1 MDWLVQVEQGSL
13 GLGALIVLLSFALY
27 IKRTGD
33 FKAVIFFWQKRLELT
48 RQEFVV
54 NRIGLGLMILGVRH
68 VEKQRVDL
76 VGIARMGIGDDHM
89 HQAMRRERVFP

>member
-13 GLGALIVLLSFALY
+13 GLGALIALLSFALY

-33 FKAVIFFWQKRLELT
+33 FKAVIFFWQKRLKLT

-54 NRIGLGLMILGVRH
+54 NRIGLGLMILGVVMR
-68 VEKQRVDL
+68 L
-76 VGIARMGIGDDHM
+76 VYHTFFIG
-89 HQAMRRERVFP
+89 A

>member
-27 IKRTGD
+27 IKRTVD

-54 NRIGLGLMILGVRH
+54 NRIGLGLMILGVVVR
-68 VEKQRVDL
+68 L
-76 VGIARMGIGDDHM
+76 VYHTFFIG
-89 HQAMRRERVFP
+89 A

>member
-1 MDWLVQVEQGSL
+1 MDLLVQVEQGSL
-13 GLGALIVLLSFALY
+13 GLGVLIVLLSFALY

-54 NRIGLGLMILGVRH
+54 NRIGLGLMILGVVVR
-68 VEKQRVDL
+68 L
-76 VGIARMGIGDDHM
+76 VYHTFFIG
-89 HQAMRRERVFP
+89 A

>member
-13 GLGALIVLLSFALY
+13 GLGALIVLLSFALC

-33 FKAVIFFWQKRLELT
+33 VNAVIFFWQKRLELT

-54 NRIGLGLMILGVRH
+54 NRIGLGFMILGVVVR
-68 VEKQRVDL
+68 L
-76 VGIARMGIGDDHM
+76 VYHTFFIG
-89 HQAMRRERVFP
+89 A

>member
-13 GLGALIVLLSFALY
+13 GLGVLIVLLSFALY

-33 FKAVIFFWQKRLELT
+33 FKAVIFLWQKRLELT

-54 NRIGLGLMILGVRH
+54 NRIGLGLMILGVVVR
-68 VEKQRVDL
+68 L
-76 VGIARMGIGDDHM
+76 VYHTFFIG
-89 HQAMRRERVFP
+89 V

>member
-13 GLGALIVLLSFALY
+13 GLGVLIVLLSFALY

-48 RQEFVV
+48 RQEFVA
-54 NRIGLGLMILGVRH
+54 NRIGLGLMILGVVVR
-68 VEKQRVDL
+68 L
-76 VGIARMGIGDDHM
+76 VYHTFFIG
-89 HQAMRRERVFP
+89 A

>member
-1 MDWLVQVEQGSL
+1 MDWLIQVEQGSL

-27 IKRTGD
+27 IKRTSD

-54 NRIGLGLMILGVRH
+54 NRIGLGLMILGVVVR
-68 VEKQRVDL
+68 L
-76 VGIARMGIGDDHM
+76 VYHTFFIG
-89 HQAMRRERVFP
+89 V

>member
-13 GLGALIVLLSFALY
+13 GLGVLIVLLSFALY

-48 RQEFVV
+48 RQEFVA
-54 NRIGLGLMILGVRH
+54 NRIGLGLMILGVVVR
-68 VEKQRVDL
+68 L
-76 VGIARMGIGDDHM
+76 VYHTFFIG
-89 HQAMRRERVFP
+89 V